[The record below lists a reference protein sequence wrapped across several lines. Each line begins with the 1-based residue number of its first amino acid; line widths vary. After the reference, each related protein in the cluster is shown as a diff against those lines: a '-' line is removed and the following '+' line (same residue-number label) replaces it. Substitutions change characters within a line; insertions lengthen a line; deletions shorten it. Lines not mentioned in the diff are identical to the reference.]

1 MNNHH
6 LPFNNSN
13 NLRHILQNENKQK
26 KLKKKLGLNNE
37 FLE

>member
-13 NLRHILQNENKQK
+13 NLRYILQYENKQK
-26 KLKKKLGLNNE
+26 IKKLGLKNE